1 MKANLTALLL
11 MLTVSGC
18 AIQPTSIKTPDGQQ
32 LYTFTCS
39 TGIEQCEQSAATW
52 CAAGYDV
59 IEHSTHISR
68 VVPHYGEYPV
78 TLISDNLTV
87 KCK

>member
-11 MLTVSGC
+11 MLIVSSC
-18 AIQPTSIKTPDGQQ
+18 AIQPTVIKTADGQQ

-52 CAAGYDV
+52 CVAGYDV
-59 IEHSTHISR
+59 IQHTTPSSK